1 MLRNIKNLF
10 GYRIHAE
17 DGNIGE
23 AYDFFFDDE
32 TWAVRYLVA
41 RYRYAQTSLPPASN
55 RVAQL
60 WIDNVR
66 WEESKVYVDLP
77 KEMIENSPKYDT
89 SLPVNREYEIALY
102 EYYCRPKYWV

>member
-41 RYRYAQTSLPPASN
+41 RYRYAQIGLPPASN
-55 RVAQL
+55 QVA
-60 WIDNVR
+60 
-66 WEESKVYVDLP
+66 
-77 KEMIENSPKYDT
+77 
-89 SLPVNREYEIALY
+89 
-102 EYYCRPKYWV
+102 